1 MLLSSNLSKISGE
14 TRKSQVHVKRS
25 SPASQHHCSPHV
37 SSKRA
42 TDFPSFLR
50 WVASILPSCHP
61 TMLPALCWHSGQ
73 SVRRRANWLAQV
85 PYWRW
90 FHPATKEKSCLLKTW
105 ATNLEELLGS
115 NMGAVV
121 GGKII
126 LKNQKLIKRFLKVTV
141 IKSRFLQSSLPASL
155 HLHL

>member
-42 TDFPSFLR
+42 TDFPSFLH
-50 WVASILPSCHP
+50 WVASILPSCCP

-73 SVRRRANWLAQV
+73 SVQRRANLLAQV
-85 PYWRW
+85 PYWW
-90 FHPATKEKSCLLKTW
+90 LFHPATKEKRCLLKMWT
-105 ATNLEELLGS
+105 TNLEELLDS

-126 LKNQKLIKRFLKVTV
+126 LKNQKLIKHFLKVTV
-141 IKSRFLQSSLPASL
+141 IKSHFLQWSLPANL